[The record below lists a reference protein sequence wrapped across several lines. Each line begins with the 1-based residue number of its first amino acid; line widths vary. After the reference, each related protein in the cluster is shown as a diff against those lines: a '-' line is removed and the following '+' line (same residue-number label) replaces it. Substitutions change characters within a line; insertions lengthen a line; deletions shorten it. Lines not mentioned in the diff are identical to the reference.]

1 MKILL
6 SLQASEGLDFADM
19 NGRGVIIT
27 GLPFPPRWEPR
38 VVLKM
43 QFLNEMKKSSMGAQ
57 VMLGSYNFLAAC
69 RFVVPFSLLVSGFWL
84 FFLASWMSDS
94 LRSLSQ
100 VYSRISDNVKGS
112 KFFLHIDMVAIKY
125 GSKNSVIKIWNKVF
139 ACISSCRKR
148 VRGRTARA
156 GWFVCGGFWYFLFGI
171 TNGIINLAYYPAG

>member
-1 MKILL
+1 MEEKFQQLLKFSEISLHILLMMKILL
-6 SLQASEGLDFADM
+6 SPQASEGLDFADM

-57 VMLGSYNFLAAC
+57 VILGSYNFLAAC
-69 RFVVPFSLLVSGFWL
+69 RFVVPFSFLVSGFWL

-94 LRSLSQ
+94 LRSLSL
-100 VYSRISDNVKGS
+100 VYSHISDKVKGS

-125 GSKNSVIKIWNKVF
+125 SSKKTVSLKFGSRSLH
-139 ACISSCRKR
+139 A
-148 VRGRTARA
+148 
-156 GWFVCGGFWYFLFGI
+156 FL
-171 TNGIINLAYYPAG
+171 LAERE